1 MFLSTQALLSGL
13 IDYAG
18 LFPPAGLGMAS
29 AVENYARYRESQYA
43 WMLGR
48 FIVPVSRLAEFET
61 SADRVRSE
69 ADERVW
75 PLSVLG
81 GGDLQADVD
90 GILEFNQRHAG
101 RTTIDAIELKIVR
114 PDEIGRAMR
123 ILPDSITPYFEI
135 SIAEDPAEMV
145 GLIGEAGGRAKVRTG
160 SVTPD
165 GFPSSV
171 DLARFIRTC
180 AEADVAF
187 KATAGLHH
195 PIRSVYRLTYAED
208 SASAMMHGFLNVFL
222 AAAFAYNGMDV
233 DQLVEILDE
242 TTAEAFEFESGSVMW
257 RDQMVV
263 RGQLRVTRSEFA
275 IAFGSCSFE
284 EPVDDLKRMNLI

>member
-1 MFLSTQALLSGL
+1 MA
-13 IDYAG
+13 
-18 LFPPAGLGMAS
+18 PAVA
-29 AVENYARYRESQYA
+29 NYARYRESLYS

-61 SADRVRSE
+61 SADQVRSD
-69 ADERVW
+69 AGERVW

-81 GGDLQADVD
+81 GGNIRADVER
-90 GILEFNQRHAG
+90 ILEFNRKHAG
-101 RTTIDAIELKIVR
+101 RVEIDAIELKAAQS
-114 PDEIGRAMR
+114 DDIGRAMR
-123 ILPDSITPYFEI
+123 VLPESVTPYFEI

-160 SVTPD
+160 SVISD

-195 PIRSVYRLTYAED
+195 PIRSVNRLTYAED

>member
-1 MFLSTQALLSGL
+1 MA
-13 IDYAG
+13 
-18 LFPPAGLGMAS
+18 PAVA
-29 AVENYARYRESQYA
+29 NYARYRESLYS

-48 FIVPVSRLAEFET
+48 FIVPVARLAEFET

-81 GGDLQADVD
+81 GGNNRADVER
-90 GILEFNQRHAG
+90 ILEFNRKHAG
-101 RTTIDAIELKIVR
+101 RAIIDMIELKAAQS
-114 PDEIGRAMR
+114 DDIGRAMR
-123 ILPDSITPYFEI
+123 VLPDSITPYFEI

-160 SVTPD
+160 SVTSD

-195 PIRSVYRLTYAED
+195 PIRSVYRLTYAD
-208 SASAMMHGFLNVFL
+208 NSASAMMHGFLNVFL
-222 AAAFAYNGMDV
+222 AAAFACNGMDV

>member
-1 MFLSTQALLSGL
+1 MHLSTQALLSGL

-18 LFPPAGLGMAS
+18 LFPPAGLDMAP
-29 AVENYARYRESQYA
+29 AVANYARYRESLYS

-48 FIVPVSRLAEFET
+48 FIVPVARLAEFET

-81 GGDLQADVD
+81 GGNNRADVER
-90 GILEFNQRHAG
+90 ILEFNRKHAG
-101 RTTIDAIELKIVR
+101 RAIIDMIELKAAQS
-114 PDEIGRAMR
+114 DDIGRAMR
-123 ILPDSITPYFEI
+123 VLPDSITPYFEI

-160 SVTPD
+160 SVTSD

-195 PIRSVYRLTYAED
+195 PIRSVYRLTYAD
-208 SASAMMHGFLNVFL
+208 NSASAMMHGFLNVFL
-222 AAAFAYNGMDV
+222 AAAFACNGMDV

>member
-1 MFLSTQALLSGL
+1 MA
-13 IDYAG
+13 
-18 LFPPAGLGMAS
+18 PAVA
-29 AVENYARYRESQYA
+29 NYARYRESLYS

-61 SADRVRSE
+61 SADQVRSE

-81 GGDLQADVD
+81 GGNIRADVER
-90 GILEFNQRHAG
+90 ILEFNRKHAG
-101 RTTIDAIELKIVR
+101 RAIIDMIELKAAQS
-114 PDEIGRAMR
+114 DDIGRAMR
-123 ILPDSITPYFEI
+123 VLPDSITPYFEI

-145 GLIGEAGGRAKVRTG
+145 GLIGEEGGRAKVRTG
-160 SVTPD
+160 SVTSD

-195 PIRSVYRLTYAED
+195 PIRSVYRLTYADD

-222 AAAFAYNGMDV
+222 AAAFACNGMDV